1 MTLTGFLLRLLAALV
16 LVLITYNPTGYSL
29 FHWLWPWQNENLP
42 LKILA
47 ILVVLIGW
55 IIFARATVRSIGLLG
70 IFLAAALCSTLIWLF
85 VDQGWMDLKNS
96 TSLAWALTVTVAV
109 ILGVGVSWSHFR
121 RRLTGQLDTDDLDE

>member
-1 MTLTGFLLRLLAALV
+1 MTLSGFILRLLAALLLV
-16 LVLITYNPTGYSL
+16 LVTYNPTGYSL

-47 ILVVLIGW
+47 VLVVLIGW

-70 IFLAAALCSTLIWLF
+70 IFLAAALCATLIWLF
-85 VDQGWMDLKNS
+85 VDQGWMNLKDS
-96 TSLAWALTVTVAV
+96 TTLAWSLTVMVAV